1 MRSRS
6 ISALLTLILPVVALS
21 LAGPAAA
28 TGTPV
33 TGTPAATSIPAGMEA
48 LTEQIR
54 RRVSERLKVPLAD
67 VEVLSLGLSGAPVDA
82 AWTVELP
89 SGNLWGTVSLRLVAA
104 LPDGSERRYTT
115 YTKISVWDEVP
126 VAVAEAAAGEPV
138 AFVMERQRLDAIR
151 SGEPV
156 DPARRWQARGSIHAG
171 DVLTQYRV
179 EPLPDALSGATVRL
193 VVSHG
198 ALRVEAPG
206 KLAADAFVGL
216 PVEVVN
222 LATQATLTGI
232 YEGGGRVRVGTP

>member
-6 ISALLTLILPVVALS
+6 IVLLTLMLPVMALPILTGTVS
-21 LAGPAAA
+21 AAA
-28 TGTPV
+28 
-33 TGTPAATSIPAGMEA
+33 PASAVLAVPAEMEA
-48 LTEQIR
+48 LTEQIQ
-54 RRVSERLKVPLAD
+54 RRVSERLKVPIAD

-89 SGNLWGTVSLRLVAA
+89 SGNLWGTVILRLVAV

-115 YTKISVWDEVP
+115 YTKISVWDDVP
-126 VAVAEAAAGEPV
+126 VAVAEVAAGEPV
-138 AFVMERQRLDAIR
+138 AFAMDRQRLDAIR

-156 DPARRWQARGSIHAG
+156 DPARRWKARSSIHAG
-171 DVLTQYRV
+171 DVLTQYKV
-179 EPLPDALSGATVRL
+179 ELLPDALAESTVRL
-193 VVSHG
+193 VVSYG

-206 KLAADAFVGL
+206 KLTADAFIGL

-232 YEGGGRVRVGTP
+232 YEGGGRVRVGAP